1 VGSYILRRTVAGILV
16 LLVVS
21 FVVFI
26 LVALSGNPLALL
38 YANPRIS
45 PATIKAARLAL
56 HLNQPLLER
65 YWNWLLGMLHGSFGT
80 SFAGQA
86 VGPQLG
92 QRLLVTVRLTIPVVI
107 ISVILAVV
115 IGVVGAVR
123 QYHAVDYVSTG
134 LSYIFF
140 ATPVFILA
148 LLLKDFL
155 AVDVN
160 QWAGH
165 TILYTVG
172 TESPGLTGST
182 WTLFTNSI
190 QHMVLPVVTLVLV
203 TYASWSRFQRA
214 SLLDVLN
221 ADYIRLAR
229 AKGLSPRRVLFVHA
243 LRNALIPVTTV
254 VALDFAGLL
263 GGVIITEII
272 YSWNGMGTLFYNALA
287 GGGSGISP
295 DVYIVQG
302 WLIVAATAVIV
313 FNIIADVL
321 YAFLDPRIRYA

>member
-1 VGSYILRRTVAGILV
+1 VWSYILRRTVAGLLV
-16 LLVVS
+16 LLVVT

-26 LVALSGNPLALL
+26 LVALSGNPLGTLM
-38 YANPRIS
+38 ANPKIS
-45 PATIKAARLAL
+45 PATIRAARVAL
-56 HLNQPLLER
+56 HLNQPLLLR
-65 YWNWLLGMLHGSFGT
+65 YWNWLLGLLHGSFGT
-80 SFAGQA
+80 SFSGQA
-86 VGPQLG
+86 VAPQLG
-92 QRLLVTVRLTIPVVI
+92 QRLEVTLRLTIPVVI
-107 ISVILAVV
+107 LSVILAVIV
-115 IGVVGAVR
+115 GVVGAVR

-134 LSYIFF
+134 FSYIFF
-140 ATPVFILA
+140 ATPVFVLA

-172 TESPGLTGST
+172 PESPGFTGS
-182 WTLFTNSI
+182 WWAGFVNSV
-190 QHMVLPVVTLVLV
+190 QHTILPVLTLVLV

-221 ADYIRLAR
+221 ADYIRLAK

-263 GGVIITEII
+263 SGVVITEIV

-287 GGGSGISP
+287 GGSGISP

-302 WLIVAATAVIV
+302 WLIVAAGTVIV

>member
-1 VGSYILRRTVAGILV
+1 VWSYILRRTVAGVLV

-21 FVVFI
+21 FLVFVLVV
-26 LVALSGNPLALL
+26 LSGNPLATMM
-38 YANPRIS
+38 ANPHIS
-45 PATIKAARLAL
+45 PATIKAAQAAL

-65 YWNWLLGMLHGSFGT
+65 YWNWLSGLLHGSFGN
-80 SFAGQA
+80 SFNGQA

-92 QRLLVTVRLTIPVVI
+92 QRLLVTLRLTIPVVI
-107 ISVILAVV
+107 LSIILAVV
-115 IGVVGAVR
+115 LGVIGAVR

-134 LSYIFF
+134 VSYILFS
-140 ATPVFILA
+140 TPVFVLA

-155 AVDVN
+155 AVKVN
-160 QWAGH
+160 DWAGH

-172 TESPGLTGST
+172 QESPGFTGSWWAT
-182 WTLFTNSI
+182 FVNSL
-190 QHMVLPVVTLVLV
+190 QHSVLPVVTLVLV
-203 TYASWSRFQRA
+203 TYATWSRFQRA

-263 GGVIITEII
+263 GGVVITEIV

-287 GGGSGISP
+287 GSTGISP
-295 DVYIVQG
+295 DVYVVQG
-302 WLIVAATAVIV
+302 WLIVAAGAVIV
-313 FNIIADVL
+313 FNIIADIL

>member
-263 GGVIITEII
+263 GGVI
-272 YSWNGMGTLFYNALA
+272 W
-287 GGGSGISP
+287 
-295 DVYIVQG
+295 
-302 WLIVAATAVIV
+302 AAA
-313 FNIIADVL
+313 A
-321 YAFLDPRIRYA
+321 PRVRA

>member
-1 VGSYILRRTVAGILV
+1 VWSYILRRTVAGVAV

-26 LVALSGNPLALL
+26 LVALSGNPLATMM
-38 YANPRIS
+38 ANPHIS
-45 PATIKAARLAL
+45 PATLRAARIQL

-65 YWNWLLGMLHGSFGT
+65 YWNWLWALLHGSFGN
-80 SFAGQA
+80 SFSGQP
-86 VGPQLG
+86 VGSQLG
-92 QRLLVTVRLTIPVVI
+92 HSLEVTLRLTIPVVV

-123 QYHAVDYVSTG
+123 QYHTVDYVSTG

-140 ATPVFILA
+140 STPVFVTA

-155 AVDVN
+155 AVKVN
-160 QWAGH
+160 DWAGH

-172 TESPGLTGST
+172 PESPGFTGD
-182 WTLFTNSI
+182 WWQVFVNSL
-190 QHMVLPVVTLVLV
+190 QHIILPVITLVLA

-221 ADYIRLAR
+221 SDYIRLAR
-229 AKGLSPRRVLFVHA
+229 AKGLSPRRVLYVHA

-263 GGVIITEII
+263 SGVVITEIV

-287 GGGSGISP
+287 GGSGISP

-302 WLIVAATAVIV
+302 WLIVAATAVIA
-313 FNIIADVL
+313 FNVIADIL

>member
-1 VGSYILRRTVAGILV
+1 VVLIVA
-16 LLVVS
+16 S
-21 FVVFI
+21 FVVFL
-26 LVALSGNPLALL
+26 LVALSGNPLATMM
-38 YANPRIS
+38 ANPHIS
-45 PATIKAARLAL
+45 RATISAARVAL

-65 YWNWLLGMLHGSFGT
+65 YWTWLWGMLHGSFGN
-80 SFAGQA
+80 SFNGQPVA
-86 VGPQLG
+86 PQIG
-92 QRLLVTVRLTIPVVI
+92 HALLVTLRLAIPVVI
-107 ISVILAVV
+107 LSVVLAVV
-115 IGVVGAVR
+115 VGVVGAVR

-140 ATPVFILA
+140 STPVFVLA
-148 LLLKDFL
+148 LLLKDFF
-155 AVDVN
+155 AVKIND
-160 QWAGH
+160 WAGH

-172 TESPGLTGST
+172 PSTPGLTGSW
-182 WTLFTNSI
+182 WTMFTNSV
-190 QHMVLPVVTLVLV
+190 QHTVLPVLTLILV

-263 GGVIITEII
+263 GGVIVTEIV
-272 YSWNGMGTLFYNALA
+272 YSWNGMGTLFYDALA
-287 GGGSGISP
+287 GGSGISP

-302 WLIVAATAVIV
+302 WLIVAAGAVIV

-321 YAFLDPRIRYA
+321 YAVLDPRIRYA

>member
-1 VGSYILRRTVAGILV
+1 VWSYILRRTVAGLVV
-16 LLVVS
+16 LLIAS
-21 FVVFI
+21 FLVFI
-26 LVALSGNPLALL
+26 LVALSGNPLATME
-38 YANPRIS
+38 ANPHIS
-45 PATIKAARLAL
+45 RATLAAARIAL

-65 YWNWLLGMLHGSFGT
+65 YWNWLWGLLHGTFGT
-80 SFAGQA
+80 SFSGQTVA
-86 VGPQLG
+86 PQIG
-92 QRLLVTVRLTIPVVI
+92 HALLVTLKLAIPVVI
-107 ISVILAVV
+107 LSVILAVV
-115 IGVVGAVR
+115 LGVIGAVR

-140 ATPVFILA
+140 STPVFVLG

-155 AVDVN
+155 AVKVN
-160 QWAGH
+160 VWAGH

-172 TESPGLTGST
+172 PVSPGLTGSW
-182 WTLFTNSI
+182 WTVFTNSV
-190 QHMVLPVVTLVLV
+190 QHTVLPVITLVLV

-221 ADYIRLAR
+221 ADYVRLAR
-229 AKGLSPRRVLFVHA
+229 AKGLSPRRVLYVHA
-243 LRNALIPVTTV
+243 LRNALVPVTTV

-263 GGVIITEII
+263 GGVVITEIV

-287 GGGSGISP
+287 GGSGISP

-302 WLIVAATAVIV
+302 WLIVAAGAVII
-313 FNIIADVL
+313 FNILADVM

>member
-1 VGSYILRRTVAGILV
+1 VAGIVV

-26 LVALSGNPLALL
+26 LVALSGNPLATMM
-38 YANPRIS
+38 ANPKIS
-45 PATIKAARLAL
+45 PATIRAAQEQL
-56 HLNQPLLER
+56 HLNQPLLLR
-65 YWNWLLGMLHGSFGT
+65 YWNWLVGLLHGSFGN
-80 SFAGQA
+80 SFNGPA
-86 VGPQLG
+86 VAPQLG
-92 QRLLVTVRLTIPVVI
+92 QRLLVTLRLTIPVVI

-115 IGVVGAVR
+115 LGVIGAVR

-140 ATPVFILA
+140 STPVFVTA

-155 AVDVN
+155 AVKVN
-160 QWAGH
+160 DWAGH

-172 TESPGLTGST
+172 PISPGLTGSW
-182 WTLFTNSI
+182 WTLFVNST
-190 QHMVLPVVTLVLV
+190 QHIVLPVITLVLA

-229 AKGLSPRRVLFVHA
+229 AKGLSPRRVLYVHA

-263 GGVIITEII
+263 GGVVITEIV
-272 YSWNGMGTLFYNALA
+272 YSWNGMGTLFFNAIV
-287 GGGSGISP
+287 GGNGGISP

-302 WLIVAATAVIV
+302 WLIVAAGAVIA
-313 FNIIADVL
+313 FNIIADIL

>member
-295 DVYIVQG
+295 YVYIVQG

>member
-1 VGSYILRRTVAGILV
+1 MWSYILRRIVAGVLV

-21 FVVFI
+21 FAVFI
-26 LVALSGNPLALL
+26 LVALSGNPLAAMM
-38 YANPRIS
+38 ANPRIS
-45 PATIKAARLAL
+45 PATIKAARAAL
-56 HLNQPLLER
+56 HLNQPLLVR
-65 YWNWLLGMLHGSFGT
+65 YWGWLEGLLHGSFGT
-80 SFAGQA
+80 SYNGQKVA
-86 VGPQLG
+86 PQLG
-92 QRLLVTVRLTIPVVI
+92 NAFLVTLRLAIPVLI
-107 ISVILAVV
+107 FSVILAVV
-115 IGVVGAVR
+115 IGVIGAIR

-140 ATPVFILA
+140 STPVFILG

-155 AVDVN
+155 AVKVN
-160 QWAGH
+160 GWSGH

-172 TESPGLTGST
+172 PSSPGFTGD
-182 WTLFTNSI
+182 WWQAFVNSV
-190 QHMVLPVVTLVLV
+190 QHTVLPVLTLVLV

-254 VALDFAGLL
+254 IALDFAGLL
-263 GGVIITEII
+263 GGVIVTEIV
-272 YSWNGMGTLFYNALA
+272 YSWNGMGTLFYQALA
-287 GGGSGISP
+287 GGSGISP
-295 DVYIVQG
+295 DVYVVQG
-302 WLIVAATAVIV
+302 WLIVAAGAVIV
-313 FNIIADVL
+313 FNIFADVL

>member
-1 VGSYILRRTVAGILV
+1 VWSYILRRTVAGLIV

-21 FVVFI
+21 FVVFF
-26 LVALSGNPLALL
+26 LVALSGNPLATLM
-38 YANPRIS
+38 ANPRVS
-45 PATIKAARLAL
+45 HATIQAARVSL
-56 HLNQPLLER
+56 HLNQPILER
-65 YWNWLLGMLHGSFGT
+65 YWNWLLGLLHGSFGT
-80 SFAGQA
+80 SFLGQS
-86 VGPQLG
+86 VGSQLG
-92 QRLLVTVRLTIPVVI
+92 QRLLVTLRLTIPVVI

-115 IGVVGAVR
+115 VGVIGAVR

-134 LSYIFF
+134 MSYIFF

-172 TESPGLTGST
+172 PESPGFTGNVWQT
-182 WTLFTNSI
+182 FVNSA
-190 QHMVLPVVTLVLV
+190 QHIVLPVLTLVLV

-229 AKGLSPRRVLFVHA
+229 AKGLSPRRVLYVHA

-263 GGVIITEII
+263 GGVVITEIV

-287 GGGSGISP
+287 GGNGGISP

-302 WLIVAATAVIV
+302 WLMVAAAAVIV
-313 FNIIADVL
+313 FNIIADVM

>member
-1 VGSYILRRTVAGILV
+1 VWSYILRRTVAGILV

-21 FVVFI
+21 FLVFI
-26 LVALSGNPLALL
+26 LVVLSGNPLATMM
-38 YANPRIS
+38 ANPKIS
-45 PATIKAARLAL
+45 PATIRAARIAL
-56 HLNQPLLER
+56 HLNQPLLVR
-65 YWNWLLGMLHGSFGT
+65 YWNWLVGILHGSFGT
-80 SFAGQA
+80 SFNGQA
-86 VGPQLG
+86 VGPQIGHALS
-92 QRLLVTVRLTIPVVI
+92 VTLRLTIPVVI
-107 ISVILAVV
+107 LSVVLAVV
-115 IGVVGAVR
+115 LGVIGAVR

-134 LSYIFF
+134 LSYVLFS
-140 ATPVFILA
+140 TPVFVLA

-155 AVDVN
+155 AVKVN
-160 QWAGH
+160 DWAGH

-172 TESPGLTGST
+172 QESPGLTGSW
-182 WTLFTNSI
+182 WTLFTNSA
-190 QHMVLPVVTLVLV
+190 QHIVLPVVTLVLV

-263 GGVIITEII
+263 SGVVITEIV
-272 YSWNGMGTLFYNALA
+272 YGWNGMGTLFYNALV
-287 GGGSGISP
+287 GSTGISP
-295 DVYIVQG
+295 DVYVVQG
-302 WLIVAATAVIV
+302 WLIVAAGAVIV
-313 FNIIADVL
+313 FNIIADIL

>member
-1 VGSYILRRTVAGILV
+1 VWSYILRRTVAGAVV

-21 FVVFI
+21 LVVFL
-26 LVALSGNPLALL
+26 LVALSGNPLATMM
-38 YANPRIS
+38 ANPRIS
-45 PATIKAARLAL
+45 HATLEAARVQL
-56 HLNQPLLER
+56 HLNQPLLLR
-65 YWNWLLGMLHGSFGT
+65 YWNWLWGLLHGSFGT
-80 SFAGQA
+80 SFSGQA
-86 VGPQLG
+86 VSTQLG
-92 QRLLVTVRLTIPVVI
+92 QRMLVTLRLTIPVVI
-107 ISVILAVV
+107 ISVILAVLLGV
-115 IGVVGAVR
+115 IGAIR

-134 LSYIFF
+134 LSYVFF
-140 ATPVFILA
+140 STPVFVLA

-172 TESPGLTGST
+172 PESAGFTGS
-182 WTLFTNSI
+182 WWAGLGNSF
-190 QHMVLPVVTLVLV
+190 QHSVLPVLTLVLV

-221 ADYIRLAR
+221 ADYVRLAR

-263 GGVIITEII
+263 SGVVITEIV
-272 YSWNGMGTLFYNALA
+272 YSWNGMGTLFYDALA
-287 GGGSGISP
+287 GNSGISP

-313 FNIIADVL
+313 FNIIADIM

>member
-1 VGSYILRRTVAGILV
+1 MWSYILRRTVAGILV

-21 FVVFI
+21 LIVFI
-26 LVALSGNPLALL
+26 LVVLSGNPLATMM
-38 YANPRIS
+38 ANPHIS
-45 PATIKAARLAL
+45 PATIQAARVQL

-65 YWNWLLGMLHGSFGT
+65 YWNWLWGMLHGSFGT
-80 SFAGQA
+80 SFAGQS
-86 VGPQLG
+86 VGSQLG
-92 QRLLVTVRLTIPVVI
+92 QRMLVTLRLAIPVVVV
-107 ISVILAVV
+107 SVILAVV
-115 IGVVGAVR
+115 VGVVGAIR

-140 ATPVFILA
+140 STPVFVLA

-155 AVDVN
+155 AVDIN

-172 TESPGLTGST
+172 PESPGFSGNAWQT
-182 WTLFTNSI
+182 FVNSL
-190 QHMVLPVVTLVLV
+190 QHIILPVLTLVLV

-263 GGVIITEII
+263 SGVVITEIV
-272 YSWNGMGTLFYNALA
+272 YGWSGMGTLLFNALA
-287 GGGSGISP
+287 GGSGISP

-302 WLIVAATAVIV
+302 WLIVAAALVIA
-313 FNIIADVL
+313 FNIVADIM